1 VNERLNL
8 KTKQNILP
16 FLGLAFLL
24 LISPCKV
31 RNFIQSNLDVPQ
43 TEVTNKSKT
52 SLSHTNCSDA
62 DNLATSTAGVKK
74 ITKQLP
80 AVFNDYS
87 FAIYQ
92 TEFSNSYLLPHHAR
106 NNFASAIPLY
116 ILYQHIKDYL

>member
-1 VNERLNL
+1 MNEKVNIQTIR
-8 KTKQNILP
+8 TIVP
-16 FLGLAFLL
+16 ILGLALLL

-52 SLSHTNCSDA
+52 SLSHTNCSDS
-62 DNLATSTAGVKK
+62 DNLATSTTGVKK